1 MSLIE
6 GFASYKPPEDIPLPL
21 DHTIVGMPPGTRLYR
36 IVRLPRGWRLW
47 IATRDYISGTYLELF
62 EDGRVMNCTARADEG
77 EDMFWVRPSDKE
89 IRRVASYL

>member
-6 GFASYKPPEDIPLPL
+6 GFASYKPPEDIPMPV

-62 EDGRVMNCTARADEG
+62 EDGRVMNCTARVDEG
-77 EDMFWVRPSDKE
+77 EEVFWVRPSDQS
-89 IRRVASYL
+89 IRNKQ